1 MLTIASPSSTI
12 MSTSATSIA
21 LSGTAADNVGVVAVR
36 WSNTLGNSG
45 DAIGTTNWQITGVP
59 LLVGTNKITVKA
71 SGLATQELD
80 VTIDPNG
87 VAIKNIDL
95 HK

>member
-1 MLTIASPSSTI
+1 M
-12 MSTSATSIA
+12 
-21 LSGTAADNVGVVAVR
+21 R

-71 SGLATQELD
+71 SDAAGNWGWRVIT
-80 VTIDPNG
+80 V
-87 VAIKNIDL
+87 VRR
-95 HK
+95 